1 MIITSERGR
10 HMREKTLMSVQ
21 YLDEERPILPGT
33 PAVEAQAANELCLDE
48 YESAQLALAVQRL
61 VRQLGFPLQDV
72 IRSYD
77 DSFRYFMSKP

>member
-10 HMREKTLMSVQ
+10 HMREKTLMGVQ
-21 YLDEERPILPGT
+21 YLDEERPILHGT
-33 PAVEAQAANELCLDE
+33 PAAEAHAANELCLDE
-48 YESAQLALAVQRL
+48 YESAQLALAVQKL

>member
-1 MIITSERGR
+1 
-10 HMREKTLMSVQ
+10 MREETLLRVH
-21 YLDEERPILPGT
+21 YLDEERPILRGT
-33 PAVEAQAANELCLDE
+33 PTVEMQAANELCLDE

>member
-1 MIITSERGR
+1 
-10 HMREKTLMSVQ
+10 MRVH
-21 YLDEERPILPGT
+21 YLDEERPILRGT
-33 PAVEAQAANELCLDE
+33 PTVETQAANELCLDE